1 MTLLRTVIVLIMAL
15 KKTFLDYWIGVL
27 SAGADQRLSI
37 KVRWYQPGFLFFRR
51 GDETF
56 SSILQSCH
64 PLTLA
69 KRTYRE

>member
-15 KKTFLDYWIGVL
+15 KKTFLDYWIGLL

-69 KRTYRE
+69 KRTYRK